1 MPGPQSHRELAERR
15 VGATLRD
22 KYRIERVLGVGG
34 MATVYLG
41 VHRNGHKVA
50 VKILHPEL
58 SKSATQRE
66 RFIREGYVANSIE
79 HPGAVRVLDDDVAE
93 DGCPFLVIELLD
105 GSTLEE
111 RRRRAAGKLELRE
124 VLAIGYSLCD
134 ALAAAHDKG
143 VVHRDIK
150 PENVFIRGDGS
161 LKILDFGIAKVV
173 SEEAALG
180 GLAGTPAFMPP
191 EQALGDIMGP
201 IDARADL
208 WAAGAT
214 MFTLLTG
221 RFVHDASRTT
231 EFLMSTVTKSAP
243 PLLEIAPESPQ
254 IVANIID
261 TALAYDREDRFV
273 DAREMRDAI
282 GEAYQE
288 LFGEA
293 LGVTLPRGS
302 AGVLHAAGPHSMHP
316 PPGRSSMR
324 PPVSPVSS
332 RSGVPSGRN
341 HQISIQTLTDVPPTI
356 PGNSGDAT
364 IVDKHSPH
372 EESPPSVSGSINTSG
387 PESTIAPPTLSG
399 APPPRTNRPRA
410 VFAMAAG
417 MGMLVTMAVLF
428 GIRAARQSQLSSSDL
443 TTPQACLGS
452 NCAKTG
458 CNSNA
463 ECVAETGG
471 KPAVCRKDTGVC
483 IKLETDQCRV
493 LADKSEVEND
503 STIWIGAM
511 YPYGPKGST
520 YGKQSARAI
529 ELARKD
535 FKEIGGIPAVSLGGK
550 PRPLG
555 VVLCDDSENPDPS
568 AKHLVET
575 VNVPVILGFARSKE
589 VMDLANT
596 YFLPKGVFALASNT
610 ANMLAD
616 IPHAPGEPRLVLRA
630 TISAGIVNPPKAAL
644 VETLVEPLLRA
655 RHVLRPNEAMR
666 IAIIRSNNASG
677 VSHADQL
684 LSHLQQSGKI
694 AAGNSEFVQQFVVP
708 DELERND
715 KLDALFP
722 LADSVAKFAPHVVL
736 EAGTDQK
743 PFLMIERRWLPKSKH
758 RPVYV
763 MMGAL
768 SDPSIEK
775 MIQERPDAMRRLFSV
790 NSTVPQALT
799 KFIVHHNEI
808 FTDEKLDAFNS
819 NSAPYDAFYAAAYA
833 IIALGDEPITGKA
846 LSRSIRRLVPPG
858 ESIDVGQAG
867 MYRVVKLL
875 RDGQN
880 VDLNGSQTSLDFN
893 PETGD
898 ATADFSVRCFD
909 PVKKTVLE
917 SGLIFSAKSGKL
929 EGTSRCQ

>member
-1 MPGPQSHRELAERR
+1 MPAPLSHRALAERR

-41 VHRNGHKVA
+41 VHRNGHRVA

-58 SKSATQRE
+58 SQSASQRD

-79 HPGAVRVLDDDVAE
+79 HPGAVRVLDDDIAE

-124 VLAIGYSLCD
+124 VLAIGYALCD

-143 VVHRDIK
+143 IVHRDIK

-243 PLLEIAPESPQ
+243 PLLDVAPNSPQ

-261 TALAYDREDRFV
+261 TALAYDRDERFV

-282 GEAYQE
+282 GDAYLE

-302 AGVLHAAGPHSMHP
+302 AGVLFAAGPSSMAP
-316 PPGRSSMR
+316 PPRVSMR
-324 PPVSPVSS
+324 PPVSS
-332 RSGVPSGRN
+332 RSGVPSARN
-341 HQISIQTLTDVPPTI
+341 RQISIQTLTDVPPTL
-356 PGNSGDAT
+356 PGNRADAT
-364 IVDKHSPH
+364 IVDKHPAH
-372 EESPPSVSGSINTSG
+372 EDAPPSISGSINTSG

-399 APPPRTNRPRA
+399 FPPPRTNRPRA
-410 VFAMAAG
+410 VLAMAAG
-417 MGMLVTMAVLF
+417 VGMLVTMAVLF
-428 GIRAARQSQLSSSDL
+428 GVRAVRQTHPGSSDL

-458 CNSNA
+458 CSSNA
-463 ECVAETGG
+463 ECISEAGG
-471 KPAVCRKDTGVC
+471 KAAVCRKDTGIC

-493 LADKSEVEND
+493 LADKSEIEND
-503 STIWIGAM
+503 ATIWIGAM

-529 ELARKD
+529 ELAQKD
-535 FKEIGGIPAVSLGGK
+535 FKEIGGIPPAALGAK

-555 VVLCDDSENPDPS
+555 VVLCDDSENPDPA

-589 VMDLANT
+589 VMDLANA

-616 IPHAPGEPRLVLRA
+616 IPHGPGEPRLVLRA
-630 TISAGIVNPPKAAL
+630 TISAGMINPPKAAL
-644 VETLVEPLLRA
+644 VDSMIEPLLRA
-655 RHVLRPNEAMR
+655 RKMLRPNESMR
-666 IAIIRSNNASG
+666 ISIVRTNNASG

-684 LSHLQQSGKI
+684 LSQLQRNGKI
-694 AAGNSEFVQQFVVP
+694 VVENSEFVQQVVAP
-708 DELERND
+708 DELGRND
-715 KLDALFP
+715 KLEALFP
-722 LADSVAKFAPHVVL
+722 LADAVAKFAPHVVI
-736 EAGTDQK
+736 EAGLDPK
-743 PFLMIERRWLPKSKH
+743 PFLAIERRWSNKSRY
-758 RPVYV
+758 RPIFVTT
-763 MMGAL
+763 GAL
-768 SDPSIEK
+768 SDPTIELIIK
-775 MIQERPDAMRRLFSV
+775 ERPDALRRMFSV
-790 NSTVPQALT
+790 NSTVPPALT
-799 KFIVHHNEI
+799 KFIMHHNEI

-846 LSRSIRRLVPPG
+846 LARSIRRLVPPG

-898 ATADFSVRCFD
+898 PTGDFSVRCFD
-909 PVKKTVLE
+909 PVKKSVVE

-929 EGTSRCQ
+929 EGTSRCP

>member
-1 MPGPQSHRELAERR
+1 MPAPPSHRALAERR

-58 SKSATQRE
+58 SQSASQRE

-111 RRRRAAGKLELRE
+111 RRRLAAGKLELQE
-124 VLAIGYSLCD
+124 VLAIGYALCD

-143 VVHRDIK
+143 VIHRDIK
-150 PENVFIRGDGS
+150 PDNVFIRADGS
-161 LKILDFGIAKVV
+161 LKILDFGIAKVI

-201 IDARADL
+201 VDARADL

-243 PLLEIAPESPQ
+243 PLLEVAPDLPQ
-254 IVANIID
+254 VVANIID
-261 TALAYDREDRFV
+261 TALAYDRDERFV

-282 GEAYQE
+282 GDAYLE

-302 AGVLHAAGPHSMHP
+302 AWVLFASRP
-316 PPGRSSMR
+316 PRGRSSMR
-324 PPVSPVSS
+324 PPGSLRP
-332 RSGVPSGRN
+332 GVPSVRN
-341 HQISIQTLTDVPPTI
+341 QQISIQTLTDVPATL
-356 PGNSGDAT
+356 PGQDVDRT
-364 IVDKHSPH
+364 IVDKHPPC
-372 EESPPSVSGSINTSG
+372 EEAPPSISGSINTSG

-399 APPPRTNRPRA
+399 APPPRTNRPRT

-417 MGMLVTMAVLF
+417 MGMLLTMAVLF
-428 GIRAARQSQLSSSDL
+428 GVRAARQSRPTLADV

-452 NCAKTG
+452 NCAKSG
-458 CNSNA
+458 CSSNA

-471 KPAVCRKDTGVC
+471 KPAVCRKDTGIC
-483 IKLETDQCRV
+483 IKLETNQCRV
-493 LADKSEVEND
+493 LADKNEVEND
-503 STIWIGAM
+503 TTIWIGAM

-535 FKEIGGIPAVSLGGK
+535 FKEIGGIPAATPGGK

-555 VVLCDDSENPDPS
+555 VVLCDDSENADPA
-568 AKHLVET
+568 AKHLVEA

-589 VMDLANT
+589 VMDLANA

-630 TISAGIVNPPKAAL
+630 TISAGMINPPKAAL
-644 VETLVEPLLRA
+644 VDTMIEPLLRA
-655 RHVLRPNEAMR
+655 RRMLRPNESMR
-666 IAIIRSNNASG
+666 ISIVRTNNASG

-684 LSHLQQSGKI
+684 LSQLQRNGKI
-694 AAGNSEFVQQFVVP
+694 VVENSEFVQQVVAP

-715 KLDALFP
+715 KLEALFP
-722 LADSVAKFAPHVVL
+722 LADAVAKFAPHVVI
-736 EAGTDQK
+736 EAGLDPK
-743 PFLMIERRWLPKSKH
+743 PFLAIERRWPNKSKY
-758 RPVYV
+758 RPIYV
-763 MMGAL
+763 TTGAL
-768 SDPSIEK
+768 SDPTIEL
-775 MIQERPDAMRRLFSV
+775 MMTERPDAMRRMFSV
-790 NSTVPQALT
+790 NSTVPAALT

-808 FTDEKLDAFNS
+808 FTDEKLDVFNS

-846 LSRSIRRLVPPG
+846 LARSIRRLVPPG
-858 ESIDVGQAG
+858 ESVDVGQAG

-898 ATADFSVRCFD
+898 PTGDFSVRCFD

-929 EGTSRCQ
+929 EGTSRCP